1 MVWPSAARAW
11 DLLNGVQLKF
21 ENQEEDSRHSPGG
34 QKRQAEVAFAAEKS
48 SDYLQREA
56 FGGLNSGSAPTPVT
70 TTVPVQSPEPGV
82 HDLSTRIMAHMLG
95 LDIPGIEPST
105 SFYPGY
111 EWWPRNGQGQGGSQP
126 LSPAAPGPIDAN
138 TLPPPMTTNG
148 SEYGQGNQWMTG
160 PLDGSMPYMYNF
172 NQYGL

>member
-1 MVWPSAARAW
+1 MVWPSASRAW
-11 DLLNGVQLKF
+11 DLLSGVQLKCDAPPT
-21 ENQEEDSRHSPGG
+21 EHSNSPGG
-34 QKRQAEVAFAAEKS
+34 QKRQAEVAFAPEKS

-56 FGGLNSGSAPTPVT
+56 FGGLNNNTP
-70 TTVPVQSPEPGV
+70 PAEQMQPPEPGV
-82 HDLSTRIMAHMLG
+82 QDLSTRIMAHMLG

-126 LSPAAPGPIDAN
+126 LSPVVPGPIDAN
-138 TLPPPMTTNG
+138 TLPPPM
-148 SEYGQGNQWMTG
+148 SMTG
-160 PLDGSMPYMYNF
+160 MGYGNGRSGEEWLQSNGAVAGMQYPYNF